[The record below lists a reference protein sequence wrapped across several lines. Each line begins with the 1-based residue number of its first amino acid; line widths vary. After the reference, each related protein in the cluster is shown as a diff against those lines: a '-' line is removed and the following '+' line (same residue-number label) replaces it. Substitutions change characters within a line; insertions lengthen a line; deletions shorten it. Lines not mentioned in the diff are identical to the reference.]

1 MIALNGSMFEWP
13 GLRVSGHVAAEHA
26 LLTVQD
32 ELEPSGLLTH
42 TAVLCALFGA
52 TSGRAQTAWLT
63 GRTSNGIWV
72 GREGGLAEG
81 QSNNVW

>member
-1 MIALNGSMFEWP
+1 MIALNGSIFEWP

-52 TSGRAQTAWLT
+52 TGGRAQTSLIDSENVQWNKSWQ
-63 GRTSNGIWV
+63 RRGIS
-72 GREGGLAEG
+72 GGPIK
-81 QSNNVW
+81 